1 MKSFAY
7 LALAGLLASS
17 TTSAFTPQSLAGTTS
32 NTAARFGRPTGSEL
46 GMAQTIPEM
55 TRAGTGWDSFCEVP
69 EGTTIIPGGEAQRPF
84 RRTVYTHDDWKK
96 HRSQDRFI
104 YYLQAILG
112 SGVYD
117 NLARE
122 VLAVTAIATALVFY
136 NGCAGGFTDLLG
148 GKSPAVLPDLPKLTL
163 PLAAFTITSPSLGL
177 LLGKYFHLCARILW
191 IWIFVIFA
199 ARCAGRIFNNL
210 YLSPH
215 LCFTFPVPC
224 IKTSLSLPNQHQLSA
239 LGRGTEELGHE
250 H

>member
-1 MKSFAY
+1 MKLFAY

-17 TTSAFTPQSLAGTTS
+17 MTAAFTPQSFTGTTS
-32 NTAARFGRPTGSEL
+32 NTAGCVGRPTASEL

-177 LLGKYFHLCARILW
+177 LLGECRYWWC
-191 IWIFVIFA
+191 
-199 ARCAGRIFNNL
+199 G
-210 YLSPH
+210 YP
-215 LCFTFPVPC
+215 
-224 IKTSLSLPNQHQLSA
+224 
-239 LGRGTEELGHE
+239 
-250 H
+250 